1 MSTAGLVDAPV
12 WGLVRSAQSENP
24 GRLVLVDVDGGEQ
37 ALALL
42 PGVLGL
48 DEPQVAVRGDV
59 VWAPR
64 LMRAGGGVLA

>member
-24 GRLVLVDVDGGEQ
+24 GRLALVDVDGSA
-37 ALALL
+37 ALGQL